1 MKKGYVVLENGLVV
15 NGKFSEDLKNIVGKV
30 LFDNGQLSVEC
41 LETKAIFDVEVDGH
55 TKLENTSG
63 ILGKIVTDELPL
75 DYHMYDLKTIIS

>member
-15 NGKFSEDLKNIVGKV
+15 NGKFSKDLKNIVGKV

-41 LETKAIFDVEVDGH
+41 LETKAIFDVEVEGN
-55 TKLENTSG
+55 TKLEKTSG